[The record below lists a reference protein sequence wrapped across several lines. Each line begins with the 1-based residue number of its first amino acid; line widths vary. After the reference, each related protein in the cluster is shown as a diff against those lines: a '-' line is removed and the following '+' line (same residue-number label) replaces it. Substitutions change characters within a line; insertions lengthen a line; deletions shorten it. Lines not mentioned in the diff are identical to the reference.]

1 VQIWLILLIVALVDG
16 LAVTAMLLV
25 RRRAPSGGF
34 FEDTQQAS
42 GVLSVAGTVFAVMVG
57 FAFLIAFQSYG
68 NARDSADQEAA
79 ATLGLFH
86 AAELF
91 PGRDRDELET
101 GLICYG
107 RAVAEREW
115 ALMADDESSTLV
127 SEWASRIQRRF
138 EAVRPV
144 SYREGA
150 AGSSWYAQS
159 DARQQ
164 GRLGRLT
171 EADPFVPGAI
181 WVLLILAA
189 AVILTYVLFFADIR
203 ERRSSQAMMAL
214 AVATALVA
222 SLLTIAF
229 LDNAYGTHPGAIG
242 PGSMRDA
249 VSQMRA
255 ELARREPQAT
265 VPCDPTGAP
274 V

>member
-1 VQIWLILLIVALVDG
+1 VVIEGAEPAAEG
-16 LAVTAMLLV
+16 KPPPGTAGW
-25 RRRAPSGGF
+25 APSGGF
-34 FEDTQQAS
+34 FLDTQQAS
-42 GVLSVAGTVFAVMVG
+42 AALSVSGTVFAVMVG

-101 GLICYG
+101 SLVCYG
-107 RAVAEREW
+107 RAVTEREW
-115 ALMADDESSTLV
+115 PLMADDETSTLV
-127 SEWASRIQRRF
+127 SEWASRIQHRF
-138 EAVRPV
+138 EAIRPV
-144 SYREGA
+144 SFREGA
-150 AGSSWYAQS
+150 TGSSWFAQS

-181 WVLLILAA
+181 WVLLILA
-189 AVILTYVLFFADIR
+189 YVMFFADIR

-214 AVATALVA
+214 AVGTALVA

-249 VSQMRA
+249 VTQMRA
-255 ELARREPQAT
+255 ELARREPQVS